1 MSASQASVLSTEAC
15 EAETKR
21 YELSDGQWDR
31 IASLLAGKA
40 GDPGRTGA
48 DSRIFINGCLWVLR
62 SGTHWRD
69 LPDRYGK
76 WTTVHKRFSRWR
88 HAGIREQ
95 VFKTLTADRDNQ
107 YLMIDC
113 AIVRAH
119 QQAASGKGG
128 RDQAPGRSRGGLTTR
143 IHMLADAL
151 GRPSRFIITAGLVGD
166 ITQVSSLPQ
175 GQSGDLVLADKA
187 YSNALRQIIASIG
200 AEAVIPSNG
209 LRKIIIP
216 HDERACAH
224 RNHIGRCFSQMKL
237 FRRFASRYDR
247 RAVYFRGF
255 VCLVAAMP
263 RMR

>member
-1 MSASQASVLSTEAC
+1 
-15 EAETKR
+15 
-21 YELSDGQWDR
+21 
-31 IASLLAGKA
+31 
-40 GDPGRTGA
+40 
-48 DSRIFINGCLWVLR
+48 
-62 SGTHWRD
+62 
-69 LPDRYGK
+69 
-76 WTTVHKRFSRWR
+76 
-88 HAGIREQ
+88 
-95 VFKTLTADRDNQ
+95 
-107 YLMIDC
+107 MIDC

-151 GRPSRFIITAGLVGD
+151 GRPSRFIIKAGQVGE
-166 ITQVSSLPQ
+166 ITQASSLPQ

-187 YSNALRQIIASIG
+187 CDSKALRQIIAGIG

-247 RAVYFRGF
+247 RAVHLPGLRLSRCRYALDAVNVRSGLARQAWPG
-255 VCLVAAMP
+255 VELLCQSWSGGPEVGAAVYRLTETLEDDGIPLVP
-263 RMR
+263 CRRTF